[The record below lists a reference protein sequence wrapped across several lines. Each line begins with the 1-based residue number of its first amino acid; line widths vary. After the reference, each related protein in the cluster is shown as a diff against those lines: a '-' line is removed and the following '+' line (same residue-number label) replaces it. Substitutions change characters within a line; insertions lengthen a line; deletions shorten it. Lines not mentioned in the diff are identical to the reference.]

1 LILNN
6 LNRDI
11 QEHFFNVSL
20 TREECSSKPK
30 MGAEKKSAF
39 LFFDAAVQLL
49 DEEYAG
55 KQISASKFY
64 AAVANLESK
73 SD

>member
-1 LILNN
+1 
-6 LNRDI
+6 
-11 QEHFFNVSL
+11 
-20 TREECSSKPK
+20 